1 MAIERQ
7 PLYEQVEHAIEE
19 GIRTEEWPA
28 GSVLPSETA
37 LAERFGVSVCTVRKA
52 LDALAQKNH
61 VEKRHGIGTFVT
73 SYSSRGYWNRFQRY
87 QMLDGTL
94 PRWSDRI
101 VTCERRRPSER
112 VLKAL
117 GLTELSKALPEDGLL
132 WRLERRM
139 ALNGRPM
146 GTDVVWFHPEHFGKL
161 CSDAFEHRPEGSL
174 YAFFERAFGVVVT
187 DVKDT
192 IEVRIVTAEDAR
204 RYDLP
209 VDQPLLE
216 LYRIGY
222 TFGRRPVEYRI
233 EHVLPEGL
241 RIVLE

>member
-132 WRLERRM
+132 WRLERAWHLTAVPWERTSYGFIRNTSGSFAPM
-139 ALNGRPM
+139 PSSTDPKEVFTPFSSVLSAL
-146 GTDVVWFHPEHFGKL
+146 W
-161 CSDAFEHRPEGSL
+161 
-174 YAFFERAFGVVVT
+174 
-187 DVKDT
+187 
-192 IEVRIVTAEDAR
+192 
-204 RYDLP
+204 
-209 VDQPLLE
+209 
-216 LYRIGY
+216 
-222 TFGRRPVEYRI
+222 
-233 EHVLPEGL
+233 
-241 RIVLE
+241 